1 MDEFEKQFTAEKEF
15 SEEQV
20 GRIIHILTQVLKE
33 TQGIH
38 PANFRRVEDQLIT
51 GMFEYLS
58 DAAKEEK

>member
-1 MDEFEKQFTAEKEF
+1 MDEFEKEF

-20 GRIIHILTQVLKE
+20 SRILYILRHVLKD

-51 GMFEYLS
+51 GMFEHLS
-58 DAAKEEK
+58 EAEKEEK